1 MDKYDKLL
9 DENAELRTTIEGLSE
24 KMDTMIKMLKA
35 NHRQELRRVKKNR
48 PVDAPKRQV
57 SSYIHYSN
65 AVRAAIKEE
74 NPDADMKDMS
84 KLIGSKWRG
93 LTELEKKKYN
103 DLAADDKARY
113 NIEMDAYEKAQ
124 GEV

>member
-9 DENAELRTTIEGLSE
+9 DENAELRTMVDGLNE

-48 PVDAPKRQV
+48 PADAPKRHV

-65 AVRAAIKEE
+65 IVRAAIKEE

-84 KLIGSKWRG
+84 KLIGSSWRALG
-93 LTELEKKKYN
+93 DQEKKKYN
-103 DLAADDKARY
+103 DIAADDKNRY
-113 NIEMDAYEKAQ
+113 NVEMDAYDKAQ